1 MTTQS
6 HLFCKLCNGFLWSL
20 IGCWSCSYCWRTHL
34 GTQWCVGGSRSTVTD
49 GKNPISEYI
58 YIYMDATRSETWIQN
73 SSASASG
80 ISGHP
85 SLTST
90 WQGVR
95 LRWTHVG
102 GVGEVSF
109 TWTSTLEN
117 VIRAY
122 WHHPVFLSCN
132 EVGVFCTRILSLSK
146 RKSTRGHLSG
156 RMYKEGG
163 ESKTLRFLRMS

>member
-1 MTTQS
+1 
-6 HLFCKLCNGFLWSL
+6 
-20 IGCWSCSYCWRTHL
+20 
-34 GTQWCVGGSRSTVTD
+34 
-49 GKNPISEYI
+49 
-58 YIYMDATRSETWIQN
+58 MDATRSETWIQS

-146 RKSTRGHLSG
+146 RKSTRGHYLDACIK
-156 RMYKEGG
+156 RE
-163 ESKTLRFLRMS
+163 ESQKPWDSCECH